1 MDGIRLV
8 VGLGNPGPRY
18 ERTRHNAGFL
28 VVERVLLAGCGRW
41 SPAGKGDSVWEE
53 AVIRLGTRELLLA
66 RPLMY
71 MNRSGEPVSGLL
83 RAHDLDPASMLVVV
97 DDAALPPGRLRLRVG
112 GGPGGHNGLRSIRDV
127 MGTGDF
133 PRLRIGVGSPAVEI
147 DLADFVLEPLSGDAW
162 ADLEAVVAA
171 AAEVVEVTVSRGVVA
186 AMDAFNRD
194 PAPQAG
200 PRAGEAERTDRPLPA
215 DPGTPPES

>member
-1 MDGIRLV
+1 
-8 VGLGNPGPRY
+8 
-18 ERTRHNAGFL
+18 
-28 VVERVLLAGCGRW
+28 
-41 SPAGKGDSVWEE
+41 
-53 AVIRLGTRELLLA
+53 
-66 RPLMY
+66 
-71 MNRSGEPVSGLL
+71 
-83 RAHDLDPASMLVVV
+83 
-97 DDAALPPGRLRLRVG
+97 
-112 GGPGGHNGLRSIRDV
+112 